1 MQERIEDDCND
12 CMILEV
18 DDVLIFLNPAKE
30 YLVYVENRIQHYLDA
45 INQSIKI
52 NKTLFVFYNSLIFF
66 QGKEITL
73 HALNPTPHGFTAKP

>member
-30 YLVYVENRIQHYLDA
+30 YLVYVENLIQHYLDA
-45 INQSIKI
+45 INQ
-52 NKTLFVFYNSLIFF
+52 NKQDFIYFL
-66 QGKEITL
+66 
-73 HALNPTPHGFTAKP
+73 